1 MKKTKTLLVVLTCLI
16 FLSSFGFSNGLNLN
30 GLGARM
36 VAMGGAFVG
45 LADDFSAVL
54 WNPAGLA
61 QLKTSTFGLS
71 GDIIIP
77 KGTYQ
82 FDLLGIDA
90 ETESKMYP
98 AVMAG
103 FFTPVGDNIV
113 AGISV
118 YTPSGLG
125 ASWNGADLALLS
137 GISPLVGGT
146 GNPNM
151 IWESF
156 IAVVTVAPAIAVKVS
171 DMFSLGATLNI
182 NYGMFDIERTAGYT
196 TIEDYPYLHPVYGL
210 IYIDLDYDL
219 GQYTEKSTGWGF
231 GATIGALFK
240 PIEEV
245 SIGVTFRT
253 PSVVKFEGDATIENL
268 PVLGGPPEGTTFT
281 REVTSPM
288 WLGIGVAFKP
298 AENITITAD
307 AHYTNWGK
315 LDTVATEYTDLFWQ
329 VALADEAD
337 LKLHWADKWQFRFG
351 VEYWVSDT
359 LAVRAGYYND
369 PAPSPDMTMN
379 VLVPNYDFNSISGGL
394 GIVFNN
400 FSIDLTAEYLFGA
413 ERNIVVNLENEM
425 PGVYGMNI
433 LALNVSLTYQWVK

>member
-1 MKKTKTLLVVLTCLI
+1 MKKTKFLLVVLTCLV

-45 LADDFSAVL
+45 LADDFSAAL

-61 QLKTSTFGLS
+61 QLNATTFGLS
-71 GDIIIP
+71 GDVIMP

-98 AVMAG
+98 AGIVG

-118 YTPSGLG
+118 HTPSGLG
-125 ASWNGADLALLS
+125 AAWNGADLALLS
-137 GISPLVGGT
+137 GISPLLGGT

-156 IAVVTVAPAIAVKVS
+156 IGQVAISPAVAVKIS
-171 DMFSLGATLNI
+171 DIFSIGAAINNNYGIFKIERPAGATLI
-182 NYGMFDIERTAGYT
+182 D
-196 TIEDYPYLHPVYGL
+196 HPQYGL
-210 IYIDLDYDL
+210 MFVDL

-231 GATIGALFK
+231 GATIGVLAK
-240 PIEEV
+240 PIKEV
-245 SIGVTFRT
+245 SIGVSFRT
-253 PSVVKFEGDATIENL
+253 PSTVKFDGDASIENL
-268 PVLGGPPEGTTFT
+268 AALGAPGESTFT
-281 REVTSPM
+281 REVISPM
-288 WLGIGVAFKP
+288 WLGIGVAFHP

-307 AHYTNWGK
+307 GHYTNWGK
-315 LDTVATEYTDLFWQ
+315 LDTVETEYSDLIWQ
-329 VALADEAD
+329 GFLADEAD
-337 LKLHWADKWQFRFG
+337 LELMWEDKWQFRFG

-369 PAPSPDMTMN
+369 PTPSPDITLN
-379 VLVPNYDFNSISGGL
+379 VLVPGYDFNAISGGV
-394 GIVFNN
+394 GIVMNN
-400 FSIDLTAEYLFGA
+400 FTIDLTAEYLFGK
-413 ERNIVVNLENEM
+413 ERNIALDGINEM
-425 PGVYGMNI
+425 PGIYGMKI
-433 LALNVSLTYQWVK
+433 LAVTASLIYQWVN

>member
-61 QLKTSTFGLS
+61 QMNATTFGLS

-82 FDLLGIDA
+82 FDLFGVDA

-98 AVMAG
+98 AGMAG
-103 FFTPVGDNIV
+103 FFTPVTDNIV

-118 YTPSGLG
+118 FTPSGLG
-125 ASWNGADLALLS
+125 ASWDGTDL
-137 GISPLVGGT
+137 SPLAGT
-146 GNPNM
+146 PLIGNPDI
-151 IWESF
+151 IWKSF
-156 IAVVTVAPAIAVKVS
+156 IGQVSIAPAVAVKVS
-171 DMFSLGATLNI
+171 DIFYLGAALNI
-182 NYGMFDIERTAGYT
+182 NYGMFDIQRTAGYAT
-196 TIEDYPYLHPVYGL
+196 VPIL
-210 IYIDLDYDL
+210 IPGVGVILLPIDL
-219 GQYTEKSTGWGF
+219 GQYEESSKGWGVGGTF
-231 GATIGALFK
+231 GVLIK
-240 PIEEV
+240 PVEEV

-253 PSVVKFEGDATIENL
+253 PIKVKFEGDAMIENFDILGL
-268 PVLGGPPEGTTFT
+268 PTETTFT

-288 WLGIGVAFKP
+288 FLGIGVAFHP

-307 AHYTNWGK
+307 GHYTNWGT
-315 LDTVATEYTDLFWQ
+315 LDRAETDFDDLYWQ
-329 VALADEAD
+329 AALAEEAD
-337 LKLHWADKWQFRFG
+337 LELLWEDKWQFRFG
-351 VEYWVSDT
+351 FEYWVSDS
-359 LAVRAGYYND
+359 LALRAGYYND
-369 PAPSPDMTMN
+369 PAPSPDATLN
-379 VLVPNYDFNSISGGL
+379 VLVPNYDFNAISAGV
-394 GIVFNN
+394 GIVMNN
-400 FSIDLTAEYLFGA
+400 FTIDLAGEYLMGT
-413 ERNIVVNLENEM
+413 ERDIVLDGINEM

-433 LALNVSLTYQWVK
+433 FAITASLIYQWGK

>member
-1 MKKTKTLLVVLTCLI
+1 MKKTKTLFAILACLV

-45 LADDFSAVL
+45 LADDFSAVM

-61 QLKTSTFGLS
+61 QMNTTTFGLS

-82 FDLLGIDA
+82 VNLLGIDA
-90 ETESKMYP
+90 QTESKMYP
-98 AVMAG
+98 AGMVG

-125 ASWNGADLALLS
+125 ASWDGADLALVS
-137 GISPLVGGT
+137 GITPQKGGT

-151 IWESF
+151 IWKSF
-156 IAVVTVAPAIAVKVS
+156 IGQVSISPAIAVKVS
-171 DMFSLGATLNI
+171 DMFYLGAALNF
-182 NYGMFDIERTAGYT
+182 NYGLFNIQRTAGA
-196 TIEDYPYLHPVYGL
+196 PPVGFHPLLGI
-210 IYIDLDYDL
+210 IYFDL
-219 GQYTEKSTGWGF
+219 GQYEEKSHGWGV
-231 GATIGALFK
+231 GGTIGALIK
-240 PIEEV
+240 PVKEV

-253 PSVVKFEGDATIENL
+253 PITVKFEGDASIENFA
-268 PVLGGPPEGTTFT
+268 VLGPPSETTFT

-288 WLGIGVAFKP
+288 WLGIGVAFHP

-307 AHYTNWGK
+307 GHYTNWGK
-315 LDTVATEYTDLFWQ
+315 LDRVATEFESVLWQASLAEESDLELMW
-329 VALADEAD
+329 E
-337 LKLHWADKWQFRFG
+337 DKWQFRFG
-351 VEYWVSDT
+351 FEYWVNDG
-359 LAVRAGYYND
+359 LALRAGYYND
-369 PAPSPDMTMN
+369 PAPSPDQTLN
-379 VLVPNYDFNSISGGL
+379 VLVPGFDFNAISAGV
-394 GIVFNN
+394 GIVMDN
-400 FSIDLTAEYLFGA
+400 FTIDLTGEYLFGT
-413 ERNIVVNLENEM
+413 ERNIALNEVNEM

-433 LALNVSLTYQWVK
+433 LAITASLIYEWVK